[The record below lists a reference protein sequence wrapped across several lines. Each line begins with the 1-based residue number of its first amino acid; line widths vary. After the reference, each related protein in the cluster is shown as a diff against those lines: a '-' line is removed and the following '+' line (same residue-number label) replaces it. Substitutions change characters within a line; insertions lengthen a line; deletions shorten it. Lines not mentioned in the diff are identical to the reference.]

1 MSDTR
6 EHTTTTVYAFLNV
19 IIPYLQT
26 QFPEMKRIH
35 YFTDGCAGQYKNKS
49 NFINLCHHEE
59 DFGLEGEWNFF
70 TSHGK
75 SACDGIGGTVKRL
88 LTKASSQRP
97 YTNPILTTE
106 AIMEFCTANI
116 PGIHFVNVP
125 PEEIAKHR
133 AADNGRTPDII
144 RPSVLFIRGK
154 KFWSVTMSGQ
164 DQGVTFSSS
173 SATGTSNSSSEDYPP
188 TKKRAL
194 AVRTFEKWI
203 RENDKLFNTRT
214 WLVYEKVDRE
224 FVSSMKC
231 KVCVQFKDKLAS
243 CRNFSAAFIEGSR
256 NLRASAFKDHARS
269 DMHRRAMLLFRKQS
283 CTSVVEYAPIAKA
296 LCTLDASTEKRL
308 RRKFE
313 IAYFLCKENMP
324 FTKMEVICQLEESH
338 GVDLGLGY
346 KNRQACSV
354 FVEYI
359 AKEQRQNLAD
369 TLGKCKFFAV
379 QTDGSTDSANLEEE
393 LILAFYFNPTSEN
406 GKVCVCGKLLSV
418 RQPARAN
425 ADGLYKC
432 LMRGLARV
440 NVEDW
445 ESKLVGFGCDGASVN
460 LAGNGLRGRLEEVCP
475 WVVCVWCM
483 AHRLQLA
490 IQDALKKTSFAN
502 IDDILLHLYYLYE
515 KSPKKCRELEEI
527 ASSLKECLE
536 RSEWFSGRG
545 LRPVRA
551 SGTRFVSH
559 KVAALNRFTNRFGAY
574 LCHMI
579 SLTEDPAVKA
589 VDKQKLKGYIK
600 KWRDGKVLVGC
611 AFFHDLLKPCSVLSK
626 VLQDEE
632 LNIIDSIEAIM
643 KTNKAIERIKTLNLE
658 DLPTVSQ
665 VMSRV
670 QGHEEVI
677 YQGCELVNY
686 EVGVEY
692 FRSHKGQLVDAIL
705 VCLKQ
710 RLSYSLR
717 F

>member
-1 MSDTR
+1 MGK
-6 EHTTTTVYAFLNV
+6 V
-19 IIPYLQT
+19 
-26 QFPEMKRIH
+26 
-35 YFTDGCAGQYKNKS
+35 CNKY
-49 NFINLCHHEE
+49 IY
-59 DFGLEGEWNFF
+59 
-70 TSHGK
+70 
-75 SACDGIGGTVKRL
+75 IG
-88 LTKASSQRP
+88 
-97 YTNPILTTE
+97 
-106 AIMEFCTANI
+106 
-116 PGIHFVNVP
+116 
-125 PEEIAKHR
+125 R

-154 KFWSVTMSGQ
+154 IFWSVTMSGQ

-243 CRNFSAAFIEGSR
+243 CRNFSAAFIEGTR

-418 RQPARAN
+418 RQPASAN

-445 ESKLVGFGCDGASVN
+445 ESKSVGFGCDGASVN

-475 WVVCVWCM
+475 
-483 AHRLQLA
+483 
-490 IQDALKKTSFAN
+490 
-502 IDDILLHLYYLYE
+502 
-515 KSPKKCRELEEI
+515 
-527 ASSLKECLE
+527 
-536 RSEWFSGRG
+536 
-545 LRPVRA
+545 
-551 SGTRFVSH
+551 
-559 KVAALNRFTNRFGAY
+559 
-574 LCHMI
+574 
-579 SLTEDPAVKA
+579 
-589 VDKQKLKGYIK
+589 
-600 KWRDGKVLVGC
+600 
-611 AFFHDLLKPCSVLSK
+611 
-626 VLQDEE
+626 
-632 LNIIDSIEAIM
+632 
-643 KTNKAIERIKTLNLE
+643 
-658 DLPTVSQ
+658 
-665 VMSRV
+665 
-670 QGHEEVI
+670 
-677 YQGCELVNY
+677 
-686 EVGVEY
+686 
-692 FRSHKGQLVDAIL
+692 
-705 VCLKQ
+705 
-710 RLSYSLR
+710 
-717 F
+717 